1 MKKIILSTL
10 LATGFVFTG
19 INSYAD
25 SDHAKEGVEQTQK
38 VQDKEMSEYGDMS
51 GEVTEID
58 GDTVKFK
65 DENGAVHSVE
75 ITGFQELEEL
85 QAESLE
91 VGDSVVVSTR
101 NGEPYAVSKVGEP
114 WSINLEVPEVDL
126 ASTSTLKG
134 KVTDVQGDTIKFK
147 SKDGVER
154 SAKITSKQDLEEL
167 QTETIEE
174 GDIVIVSIRDGV
186 PYSVSKS
193 LEAWSIN

>member
-10 LATGFVFTG
+10 IATGFVFTG
-19 INSYAD
+19 IDSHAD
-25 SDHAKEGVEQTQK
+25 TDQAKEGVKQTEQ
-38 VQDKEMSEYGDMS
+38 VQVEKMSEYGDMS
-51 GEVTEID
+51 GQVTEIK
-58 GDTVKFK
+58 GDTVMFK
-65 DENGAVHSVE
+65 DDSGAVHTVE
-75 ITGFQELEEL
+75 ITGFQDLEEL

-91 VGDSVVVSTR
+91 VGDSVVVLTR
-101 NGEPYAVSKVGEP
+101 DGEPYAVSKVGEP
-114 WSINLEVPEVDL
+114 WSINLEIPEVHL

-167 QTETIEE
+167 QAETIEE
-174 GDIVIVSIRDGV
+174 GDIIIVSIRDGV